1 MWNPKLRFWRSD
13 PGGGGHRDN
22 LAVFPSKL
30 NTVRSEP
37 DNRTGCAEIWSRIN
51 KGLTIFFLCGLIQQ
65 FDHFLLSFVCFLSTC
80 YSHCVEI
87 LRQTCVFIFISIY
100 SWMTGTRSR
109 CVTCLFLSC
118 ITVYPV
124 THYTLSHCRLD
135 WRTCYLYLFSHLV
148 RWAQGLVTRLYRHTS
163 LLSHII
169 GWPQG
174 LVTVPQTEAST
185 IFRSICKH

>member
-1 MWNPKLRFWRSD
+1 MWSCDSEDLIQEVVDSK
-13 PGGGGHRDN
+13 HREN

-51 KGLTIFFLCGLIQQ
+51 KGLTIFFLCGSIQQ

-109 CVTCLFLSC
+109 CVTCLFFCHALLYTQSR
-118 ITVYPV
+118 ITPCHIAGW
-124 THYTLSHCRLD
+124 TEGHATYTS
-135 WRTCYLYLFSHLV
+135 F
-148 RWAQGLVTRLYRHTS
+148 HT
-163 LLSHII
+163 
-169 GWPQG
+169 
-174 LVTVPQTEAST
+174 
-185 IFRSICKH
+185 